1 MEFSFEELASWAER
15 KRVRG
20 HLSAGRADQAKCIC
34 AGFNCLAAQ
43 AVADY
48 FRSFLVGADS

>member
-20 HLSAGRADQAKCIC
+20 HLSAGRTDQSKCIC
-34 AGFNCLAAQ
+34 AGFNCLAAR
-43 AVADY
+43 AVADH